1 LIQRFTILGI
11 IILIVTTCARISSP
25 GGGEE
30 DLDPPVLIR
39 SIPENGQI
47 NFREDKITL
56 YFNEI
61 VSTNQIESNLI
72 ITPTPKGSFRTRNNR
87 NLVELTFFEPFDDS
101 TTYTFSFA
109 NTIQDVT
116 ARNPASDLTLSFSTG
131 DYLDSLSISG
141 QILNLYDQLP
151 SENIIVSLF
160 HADDS
165 LNVLNGNAQ
174 YYTKTDTAGLYT
186 FRNLPPNTYK
196 VYAFE
201 DKNGNNKAD
210 SDGELYGFY
219 ANEITLTEN
228 KRDIDFTIQR
238 LSTKPLRLISSGQ
251 FGPYYQLNFNKS
263 ITSFTPI
270 SSDDFIYFQTAD
282 DQVRFYRTN
291 QSYNDTT
298 DYIFQATDSVG
309 TIVID
314 TASIFFSESDIE
326 TDQLTQR
333 ITPDKTFLKPAE
345 NITLKFNKPIILIN
359 YDSIQ
364 FSLDSLNRFPFPEQT
379 VSTSEFNSTISWPL
393 VFQDYSKRPDQELT
407 LTFKKG
413 AFYSID
419 GDTNKTFT
427 QTYSPALIDESAL
440 ISGQVNGAYSNI
452 IVQLLNNRTLEV
464 VDEQYSTSFSFDY
477 LNAGSYTIRVILDLN
492 GNGQWDIGNIT
503 TNTPPE
509 PALFYVDETYNSQLI
524 EVRKN
529 WAREGLIISIR

>member
-1 LIQRFTILGI
+1 LFF
-11 IILIVTTCARISSP
+11 TTCARISSP

-30 DLDPPVLIR
+30 DLDPPILIR
-39 SIPENGQI
+39 SIPENGQT
-47 NFREDKITL
+47 NFQENKISL

-72 ITPTPKGSFRTRNNR
+72 ITPRPKGSYRTRNNR
-87 NLVELTFFEPFDDS
+87 NFVELTFFEAFDDS

-131 DYLDSLSISG
+131 AYLDSLSISG

-160 HADDS
+160 NADDS

-174 YYTKTDTAGLYT
+174 YYTKTDTAGNYT

-201 DKNGNNKAD
+201 DKNENNKAD
-210 SDGELYGFY
+210 SDSELYGFY
-219 ANEITLTEN
+219 TEEIEVVKDISN
-228 KRDIDFTIQR
+228 IDFTIQR
-238 LSTKPLRLISSGQ
+238 LSTKPLRLISGGQ

-263 ITSFTPI
+263 ITTFKTL
-270 SSDDFIYFQTAD
+270 SSTDLVYHQTKD

-291 QSYNDTT
+291 QTYNDTT
-298 DYIFQATDSVG
+298 DLIFQATDSVG
-309 TIVID
+309 TVVID
-314 TASIFFSESDIE
+314 TAAVYFSESDIE
-326 TDQLTQR
+326 TDPFAYS
-333 ITPDKTFLKPAE
+333 ITPDKPLLKPAE
-345 NITLKFNKPIILIN
+345 NITLTFNKPITLIN
-359 YDSIQ
+359 YDSIV
-364 FSLDSLNRFPFPEQT
+364 FSLDSLNYFPFPEQT
-379 VSTSEFNSTISWPL
+379 VKTQEFNTQISWPL
-393 VFQDYSKRPDQELT
+393 IFQDYSKRPDQELS
-407 LTFKKG
+407 LTFKRG

-427 QTYSPALIDESAL
+427 QTYAPALIDESAL
-440 ISGQVNGAYSNI
+440 ISGRVTGANSDI

-464 VDEQYSTSFSFDY
+464 LEEQYYPTFSFDY
-477 LNAGSYTIRVILDLN
+477 LDAGSYTIRVILDIN
-492 GNGQWDIGNIT
+492 SNGQWDIGNII

-509 PALFYVDETYNSQLI
+509 PAIFYVDETYNSQLI

-529 WAREGLIISIR
+529 WAREGLVINVR